1 MDELHIKKTKLEQL
15 LAGLG
20 SVAVAFSAGVDS
32 TFLLKTAHEVLRDG
46 AVAVT
51 VTSAVFPEREQRAA
65 EAFCAAE
72 GIRLIET
79 PLDVFDVDGFCAN
92 PENRCY
98 LCKKEICGKLKNAA
112 AQMGIEHM
120 IEGSNADDTGD
131 YRPGMRALRECG
143 VRSPMI
149 EAGLTKNDI
158 RALSAE
164 YGLQTWDKLS
174 LACLATR
181 IPYGEKITPEKL
193 CRIDRAEQK
202 LAELGF
208 CQYRVRSHGDTAR
221 IELPPEE
228 IGRCAQNTLRDTVT
242 AYFHRIGF
250 RYVSLD
256 LDGYRTGSMNEGKRG
271 EGKV

>member
-1 MDELHIKKTKLEQL
+1 MDELHIKKRKLEQL
-15 LAGLG
+15 LAELG

-32 TFLLKTAHEVLRDG
+32 TFLLKTAHEVLKDD

-79 PLDVFDVDGFCAN
+79 PLDIFVVDGFCAN

-98 LCKKEICGKLKNAA
+98 LCKKEICGKLRKIA
-112 AQMGIEHM
+112 AQLGKEHI
-120 IEGSNADDTGD
+120 IEGSNLDDTGD

-149 EAGLTKNDI
+149 EASLTKNDI

-164 YGLQTWDKLS
+164 YGLQTWEKPC

-181 IPYGEKITPEKL
+181 IPCGEEITPEKL
-193 CRIDRAEQK
+193 RRIDKAEQK
-202 LAELGF
+202 LGALGF
-208 CQYRVRSHGDTAR
+208 RQCRVRCHGDTAR

-228 IGRCAQNTLRDTVT
+228 IGRCTEPAVRDTVT
-242 AYFHRIGF
+242 AYFHTIGF

-256 LDGYRTGSMNEGKRG
+256 LDGYRTGSMNALKR
-271 EGKV
+271 